1 MSIIKTLVCDRCG
14 ATANNSA
21 LAASE
26 FVLLTARGASGRS
39 VLPNGK
45 DADLCGACAD
55 SLQAWFANPQQFR
68 QLHDAAEATLLWFAA
83 PPWTNPQRAKWTEL
97 TGADDANTKTLCDAI
112 RKALAHPEE
121 NDDATRNT

>member
-45 DADLCGACAD
+45 DADLCGRCAD

-68 QLHDAAEATLLWFAA
+68 QLRDAAEATLLWFAP
-83 PPWTNPQRAKWTEL
+83 PPWTNALRAKWTEL
-97 TGADDANTKTLCDAI
+97 TGADGANAKTLCDAI
-112 RKALAHPEE
+112 RRALAIVEEPEP
-121 NDDATRNT
+121 